1 MNCQTVTVDVACN
14 GTIQVEYNVT
24 IEVECNDV
32 TSERICQSVV
42 RPVLTGQT
50 GTVRLYNCVVCC
62 TLRPPMGV
70 SMFIY
75 CCSGFG
81 YASVF

>member
-32 TSERICQSVV
+32 TSERICQSVAL
-42 RPVLTGQT
+42 PVLTGLT
-50 GTVRLYNCVVCC
+50 GTVRLCICVVCY
-62 TLRPPMGV
+62 TLRRRMGLI
-70 SMFIY
+70 MFIY

-81 YASVF
+81 YTSVF